1 MGYIMTTSTQQSKA
15 IKMTKSQADQIKILV
30 RLGDSLE
37 LAIKTVIDQEK
48 KDAAIYKAAYES

>member
-1 MGYIMTTSTQQSKA
+1 
-15 IKMTKSQADQIKILV
+15 MTKSQADQIKILV